1 MKWHKKRSESLNHGF
16 LRFSSTDD
24 CGPQYKNCSHNRRQT
39 HYHCVLCPK
48 CYISTSDVQM
58 HSNYHRKDSAII
70 QEGFQR
76 FRATEECNSEHC
88 MFSGQRTTHFHC
100 RRDNCKYTFKNKA
113 DMEKHKSYHIKDE
126 QLARDG
132 FKKFLKTEAC
142 PFDSCRFS
150 HICNHIHCIRENCEY
165 VLHSSGQLL
174 SHKRKHERLDSE
186 TAYRRFKMAQK
197 LQTASTSSSP
207 FNAKPTDLSSKSV
220 LPTSS
225 TLSPDL
231 SQQNYASQQKAVDLS
246 LIYGNSSLPSD
257 ILEQIHK
264 QQKLLL
270 QQADEQ
276 LDCLEDGIPK
286 NLIPTSTFLME
297 KPQQMIKPQ
306 IEDIDQLISTYFTD
320 YCNKQQSDEPLNLK
334 NLADKQIDCFV
345 GSSEPHLHC
354 LLKNCNSVIPR
365 NLNNIFEHIRN
376 HDRGGDD
383 EQIINQS
390 NLLQITS
397 IDGFFN
403 RKRGRPP
410 KNRVVE
416 VYNNVR
422 KVFL

>member
-1 MKWHKKRSESLNHGF
+1 
-16 LRFSSTDD
+16 
-24 CGPQYKNCSHNRRQT
+24 
-39 HYHCVLCPK
+39 
-48 CYISTSDVQM
+48 M

-142 PFDSCRFS
+142 PFESCRFS

-197 LQTASTSSSP
+197 ASTS
-207 FNAKPTDLSSKSV
+207 FKPTDLSSKSV
-220 LPTSS
+220 QPTSS
-225 TLSPDL
+225 TMSPDL
-231 SQQNYASQQKAVDLS
+231 SYASQQKAVDLS
-246 LIYGNSSLPSD
+246 LIYGNATLPND
-257 ILEQIHK
+257 ILEQIQK
-264 QQKLLL
+264 QQKILL
-270 QQADEQ
+270 QSE
-276 LDCLEDGIPK
+276 LESLEDGIPK
-286 NLIPTSTFLME
+286 NLIPTSTFLTD
-297 KPQQMIKPQ
+297 KPQQPVKPQ
-306 IEDIDQLISTYFTD
+306 IEEIDQLISTYFTD
-320 YCNKQQSDEPLNLK
+320 YCTKQTEEPLNLK
-334 NLADKQIDCFV
+334 NFTNDKQIDCFV
-345 GSSEPHLHC
+345 GSNEPHLHC
-354 LLKNCNSVIPR
+354 LLKNCNTVIPR

-376 HDRGGDD
+376 HDRGED

-422 KVFL
+422 TGSCFFFSGLINFFV